1 MDAITIQIPPS
12 LTEALTK
19 AARENGLSK
28 EDLAGL
34 WLQDR
39 AEEFEYCEAN
49 PLSLHE
55 IEGIQRGLA
64 DAAAGRVYSHEQVL
78 ADLAKWRS
86 E

>member
-12 LTEALTK
+12 LIETLTR
-19 AARENGLSK
+19 AARENGVST

-39 AEEFEYCEAN
+39 AEEFDYSASM
-49 PLSLHE
+49 PLSAHE
-55 IEGIQRGLA
+55 IEGIERGLA
-64 DAAAGRVYSHEQVL
+64 DAAAGRVYSHEEVL
-78 ADLAKWRS
+78 ADLAKWRL